1 MARDSLTITLETL
14 TDFAA
19 QHQMNLLK
27 IDESMKELVAEQT
40 KLTANVNKLGDKIDL
55 LSQVVNSQQIT
66 AQSQSENIAA
76 LIAVVNNLVVKS

>member
-76 LIAVVNNLVVKS
+76 LIAVVNNLVVKN

>member
-14 TDFAA
+14 TDFAV

-27 IDESMKELVAEQT
+27 IDESMKELIAEQT
-40 KLTANVNKLGDKIDL
+40 KLTANMNKLGDKIDL
-55 LSQVVNSQQIT
+55 PSQVVNSQQIK

>member
-1 MARDSLTITLETL
+1 
-14 TDFAA
+14 
-19 QHQMNLLK
+19 MNLLK

>member
-1 MARDSLTITLETL
+1 MARDTLTITLETL

-19 QHQMNLLK
+19 QHQVNLLK

-76 LIAVVNNLVVKS
+76 LIAVVNNLVVKN

>member
-66 AQSQSENIAA
+66 AHSQSENIAA

>member
-19 QHQMNLLK
+19 QHQVNLLK

-76 LIAVVNNLVVKS
+76 LIAVVNNLVAKN

>member
-1 MARDSLTITLETL
+1 MARDTLTITLETL

-19 QHQMNLLK
+19 QHQVNLLK

>member
-1 MARDSLTITLETL
+1 MARDALTITLETL

-19 QHQMNLLK
+19 QHQVNLLK

-76 LIAVVNNLVVKS
+76 LIAVVNNLVAKN

>member
-14 TDFAA
+14 TDFAV

-66 AQSQSENIAA
+66 AHSQSENIAA
-76 LIAVVNNLVVKS
+76 LIAVVNNLVVKN

>member
-1 MARDSLTITLETL
+1 MARDSLTITLDTL
-14 TDFAA
+14 TDFAV

-27 IDESMKELVAEQT
+27 IDESMKELIAEQT
-40 KLTANVNKLGDKIDL
+40 KLTANMNKLGDKIDL
-55 LSQVVNSQQIT
+55 PSQVVNSQQIK

>member
-14 TDFAA
+14 TDFAV

-27 IDESMKELVAEQT
+27 IDESMKELIAEQT
-40 KLTANVNKLGDKIDL
+40 KLTANMNKLGDKIDL
-55 LSQVVNSQQIT
+55 PSQVVNSQQIT

>member
-66 AQSQSENIAA
+66 AHSQSENIAA
-76 LIAVVNNLVVKS
+76 LIAVVNNLVVKN